1 MFLDT
6 LCNSLVRNAPFQLS
20 TIFTTRR
27 SNAYNDKTRKE
38 KMREGKRKK
47 EKERKKKDETPLQLI
62 HMSFV
67 CDLCSEVI

>member
-1 MFLDT
+1 MRPF
-6 LCNSLVRNAPFQLS
+6 NSLLFLLHDV
-20 TIFTTRR
+20 